1 MGFDR
6 LVELLMPYRLAI
18 FACAALVAL
27 GACSQGAPDLL
38 TSGRTGE
45 GPDEFAI
52 LPNQPLTQPE
62 SYAGLPDPTPG
73 GSNRTDQNPRAQAIA
88 ALGGNPQAG
97 VNDPALT
104 SYVTR
109 LGVDQSIRPSLAR
122 DDLAWRKRNDGRLLE
137 RVFDV
142 NVYFKAYRKMELDQ
156 HRELERFRRAGVA
169 TPAAPPELFN

>member
-1 MGFDR
+1 MS
-6 LVELLMPYRLAI
+6 YRNAV
-18 FACAALVAL
+18 FVFAALVAL
-27 GACSQGAPDLL
+27 GACSSSDPDLL
-38 TSGRTGE
+38 TGGKSGS

-62 SYAGLPDPTPG
+62 SYAGLPEPTPG
-73 GSNRTDQNPRAQAIA
+73 GSNLTDQDPRAQAIA

-97 VNDPALT
+97 VNDPSLT
-104 SYVTR
+104 AYVTR
-109 LGVDQSIRPSLAR
+109 LGIDPSIRPALAR
-122 DDLAWRKRNDGRLLE
+122 EDLAWRKRNDGRLLE
-137 RVFDV
+137 KAFNV